1 VTKRFPAVDLIRGL
15 CIVNVVIHHTNIR
28 IPFARSAMGSV
39 LPDFLIRFL
48 FWTGDYSVKIF
59 FVISGFLITTSIL
72 SRWGGLE
79 RIDVAQFYRRRFA
92 RIAPCLL
99 ALLAILS
106 VLHLAHAQGFTI
118 AAGRASL
125 PRALLAAL
133 TLHLGW
139 LEARTGYLPG
149 AWDILWSLSV
159 EETFYLAYPVL
170 CRFANRKV
178 LIGVAGVLMILGPL
192 GRTRFAFND
201 IWADYS
207 YLSGMDAIA
216 MGCVAVFLARNFEI
230 RMRWTLRFA
239 GLAMALC
246 VLFRGVARSIGLVK
260 TGLDVTVLAL
270 GIVLILITIREDSGQ
285 GVWKPLAWFGRN
297 SYEIYLTHM
306 FVVTIGTTIYN
317 NMGKPVNYGPVWF
330 VVNVT
335 VAGLLGAA
343 VARWYSV
350 PWNRRL
356 TRQKRATIDQCVSLS
371 A

>member
-1 VTKRFPAVDLIRGL
+1 
-15 CIVNVVIHHTNIR
+15 
-28 IPFARSAMGSV
+28 
-39 LPDFLIRFL
+39 
-48 FWTGDYSVKIF
+48 
-59 FVISGFLITTSIL
+59 
-72 SRWGGLE
+72 
-79 RIDVAQFYRRRFA
+79 
-92 RIAPCLL
+92 
-99 ALLAILS
+99 
-106 VLHLAHAQGFTI
+106 
-118 AAGRASL
+118 
-125 PRALLAAL
+125 
-133 TLHLGW
+133 
-139 LEARTGYLPG
+139 
-149 AWDILWSLSV
+149 
-159 EETFYLAYPVL
+159 
-170 CRFANRKV
+170 
-178 LIGVAGVLMILGPL
+178 
-192 GRTRFAFND
+192 
-201 IWADYS
+201 
-207 YLSGMDAIA
+207 MDAIA

-246 VLFRGVARSIGLVK
+246 VLFRGVARSTGLVK

-270 GIVLILITIREDSGQ
+270 GIVLILITIREDSGRR
-285 GVWKPLAWFGRN
+285 VWKPLAWFGRN

-330 VVNVT
+330 VVNVA